1 MPTSIYILVLVTFQ
15 IVSAPSELF
24 CLYSNSWTP
33 LIQSPK
39 GKGKWF
45 ELTGVQINEVKI
57 SSKALQ
63 GKWIILLL
71 RICGDFKLLE
81 FELPGQLYH
90 CISSFSAF
98 IFPMHF

>member
-15 IVSAPSELF
+15 IVPAPSELY

-45 ELTGVQINEVKI
+45 KLAGVQINEVKI
-57 SSKALQ
+57 SSKARVIPSQITKENFRLTPTH
-63 GKWIILLL
+63 L
-71 RICGDFKLLE
+71 RF
-81 FELPGQLYH
+81 
-90 CISSFSAF
+90 
-98 IFPMHF
+98 